1 MSTRIPLPGNM
12 IDTLMSGLK
21 TGSGLYSGAMQ
32 PILEREKQKQ
42 LEAHFQ
48 EQLKLQKAAAGR
60 AAQAAADAHR
70 KMDPM
75 YEIQQYQAL
84 ENWIKGQAAQ
94 QAGQGGGGQMPGSQ
108 PAPTQEM
115 GQGMGMFSPEG
126 MQEAQNAPPV
136 TAIAEQPTATA
147 GMGGLDMNLL
157 KAHPM
162 LRGFAKKHLGFD
174 PLAAV
179 PQTPE
184 EKQAAAI
191 DLFKEKEKIKAAN
204 KSGDTATNKVLTQN
218 QQAVQA
224 IDTVLPMVDEFI
236 NNPDK
241 VYGPGDFSP
250 SKKAAYNAKTGGMID
265 LLVAAQS
272 LPQVKESVKLVE
284 DQIRRLTGEG
294 TDAYIKRLKD
304 FKKDLTARRSKAVSV
319 VNSKKVDTTETA
331 PSETKT
337 IGGVKYEKINGEW
350 HEAD

>member
-1 MSTRIPLPGNM
+1 MATGIPLPGSM
-12 IDTLMSGLK
+12 IDSLMSGLK
-21 TGSGLYSGAMQ
+21 TGSSLYANAMQ

-60 AAQAAADAHR
+60 AAQAAADAHK

-126 MQEAQNAPPV
+126 MQEAQQAPPV
-136 TAIAEQPTATA
+136 NAIAEQPTAPA
-147 GMGGLDMNLL
+147 GSGGGLNLDLL
-157 KAHPM
+157 KSHPM

-191 DLFKEKEKIKAAN
+191 DLFKQKEQIKQAT
-204 KSGDTATNKVLTQN
+204 KSGNTATNKVLTQN

-241 VYGPGDFSP
+241 VYGPTDFSP

-319 VNSKKVDTTETA
+319 VNSKKVDTT
-331 PSETKT
+331 PSEDFSNMSDEELHA
-337 IGGVKYEKINGEW
+337 IAGGG
-350 HEAD
+350 